1 MRRKKRAKTSASP
14 HMLVLL
20 IQVPGTWAVLRLARW
35 HVKWQAAVDVKLDT
49 VVYASDRRG
58 RCLVLWLT
66 LVITNTVCSQIG
78 APLHRAAIA
87 ARAARRGV
95 SYRVPVLPWTSIRPI
110 SPCCCR
116 LSSDLEERYL

>member
-1 MRRKKRAKTSASP
+1 MRRKKLAKTSASP

-20 IQVPGTWAVLRLARW
+20 IQVADTWAVLRVLRSARW

-66 LVITNTVCSQIG
+66 LVITNTVCSQTG
-78 APLHRAAIA
+78 APLHRAAMQ

-95 SYRVPVLPWTSIRPI
+95 SYQFCPGPASARFPPAAVGYPLI
-110 SPCCCR
+110 
-116 LSSDLEERYL
+116 

>member
-1 MRRKKRAKTSASP
+1 MRRKKLAKTSASP

-20 IQVPGTWAVLRLARW
+20 IQVPGTWAVLRSARW

-49 VVYASDRRG
+49 AVYASDRRG

-66 LVITNTVCSQIG
+66 LVVTNTVCLQTG
-78 APLHRAAIA
+78 APLHRAAMQ

-95 SYRVPVLPWTSIRPI
+95 SYQFCPGPASARFPPAAVGYPLI
-110 SPCCCR
+110 
-116 LSSDLEERYL
+116 